1 MADSNMELGQI
12 FAKIR
17 QKRQDL
23 LPLYTK
29 QDLDLDTFRLK
40 PFQLMDYNGKTPV
53 KRCDNVTL
61 NDPWTFATR
70 IFSII
75 NGAELVITLRAMDG
89 KPLSDDTN
97 DSLKEWYFGKLEDAD
112 NLLKMRRKGKLRNN
126 LVQIAAMRGVIGIRV
141 LVWIDEKTGEARY
154 DATPFDTR
162 FGAWEYGSTG
172 LIWGASETERSKA
185 AVIEEYG
192 DKVSMGIGKMAK
204 VTEYFDSDLH
214 VIFVNG
220 SPIFDEANPLGYPP
234 FYIAPV
240 GAVEALKKPNEY
252 DGAKWDGQAIYDGVR
267 ETYFNANKLAS
278 IWMTTAAFGFRP
290 PMQKVTPPGEDIDEM
305 PEGANKLYTG
315 GGQVIDSGHSRLEPL
330 PLKDVAQSLP
340 AIVGL
345 LSAGKQK
352 ATFPDVEYGEV
363 RYPLSAVAI
372 AKLSEG
378 RNQVFAPI
386 LEALTDAISFTVNEF
401 RKQTTKLGLSDS
413 GIELN
418 KLSKP
423 HRVKIEYFATSPD
436 ENISNLSVA
445 AAARGFYDSDT
456 IRTKILK
463 QRNEGTIE
471 KNLDDEWVNQL
482 MPELKAYR
490 VAKRY
495 VEEDRESEAVL
506 IIEGIRR
513 QTGANIPMPTK
524 GGGSAPPL
532 SQGAPAPPTPPSQ
545 PPMLPIMPGTGVQAG
560 TSLPN
565 VTAPQSPETPP
576 QGGG

>member
-1 MADSNMELGQI
+1 MADSNMDLGHI
-12 FAKIR
+12 FQKIK

-89 KPLSDDTN
+89 KPLSDDLN

-112 NLLKMRRKGKLRNN
+112 NLLKQRRKGKLRNN
-126 LVQIAAMRGVIGIRV
+126 LVQIAAMRGVIGVRV
-141 LVWIDEKTGEARY
+141 LVWVDETTGEVHY

-162 FGAWEYGSTG
+162 FGAWEYGATG

-192 DKVSMGIGKMAK
+192 DKLVMGIGRMAK
-204 VTEYFDSDLH
+204 VTEYYDSHLH
-214 VIFVNG
+214 VIFING
-220 SPIFDEANPLGYPP
+220 SPIKDEPNPLGYPP
-234 FYIAPV
+234 LYIAPV

-252 DGAKWDGQAIYDGVR
+252 DGAKWDGQSIYDGVR
-267 ETYFNANKLAS
+267 ETYFNDNKLAS
-278 IWMTTAAFGFRP
+278 IWMTTSAFGFRP

-330 PLKDVAQSLP
+330 PLKDVAASLP

-345 LSAGKQK
+345 LSAGKQR

-386 LEALTDAISFTVNEF
+386 LEAITDAVSFTVNQF
-401 RKQTTKLGLSDS
+401 RKQTIKLGLDNS

-418 KLSKP
+418 KLSKE

-495 VEEDRESEAVL
+495 IEEDRVTEATL
-506 IIEGIRR
+506 IIEKLR
-513 QTGANIPMPTK
+513 QQFGMNIPMPGQK
-524 GGGSAPPL
+524 GASPPL
-532 SQGAPAPPTPPSQ
+532 AQGAPAPPTPPSQ
-545 PPMLPIMPGTGVQAG
+545 PPVLPPMPAGGVQTG

-565 VTAPQSPETPP
+565 VTAPQSPEMGT
-576 QGGG
+576 GGGQ